1 MALVTWDQSYSV
13 SVRRMDEQH
22 QKLFALI
29 NALHDAMRQGK
40 GQAAVQDTVREL
52 AAYTVT
58 HFRAEE
64 ELLRKSNYPG
74 LVAREMEHRKYLAKV
89 NQLVENL
96 KAGKIASSI
105 SVRGF
110 LKAWLADHFRRTD
123 RSYTAHLNAQ
133 GVQVRAKYF
142 ISGRGHRQPGTA
154 WPSSTRRGLE
164 RAGPS
169 AWL

>member
-40 GQAAVQDTVREL
+40 GQAAVQDRVREL

-74 LVAREMEHRKYLAKV
+74 LVAHQMEHQKYVAKV
-89 NQLVENL
+89 NQLVEDT

-105 SVRGF
+105 SVLGF
-110 LKAWLADHFRRTD
+110 LKAWLADHIRRTD
-123 RSYTAHLNAQ
+123 RSYAAYLNA
-133 GVQVRAKYF
+133 K
-142 ISGRGHRQPGTA
+142 
-154 WPSSTRRGLE
+154 GLQ
-164 RAGPS
+164 
-169 AWL
+169 